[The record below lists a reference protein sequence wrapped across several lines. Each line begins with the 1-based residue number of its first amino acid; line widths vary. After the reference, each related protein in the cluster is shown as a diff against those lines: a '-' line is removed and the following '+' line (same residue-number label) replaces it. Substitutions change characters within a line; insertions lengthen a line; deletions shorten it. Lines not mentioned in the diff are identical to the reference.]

1 MSQYF
6 EVHPTHPQHRLLS
19 RAADILRRGGVI
31 AYPTD
36 TTYAIGWHLE
46 DKSALER
53 VQKLRRLDKRHLM
66 TLVCKDLSE
75 IATYARV
82 DNSQYRTLKAYTPG
96 PFTFVLRANRDVPR
110 RVVHPKRKTIG
121 IRVPDHA
128 IVHGLLEALGEP
140 MMSTTLHLPGQPLP
154 MTDPL
159 DIREQLEQRLDLV
172 LDGGHC
178 GVEPTTLVDLTTDVP
193 EVLRQGTGELA

>member
-6 EVHPTHPQHRLLS
+6 EVHPTHPQQRLLS

-36 TTYAIGWHLE
+36 AAYAFGWHLE

-140 MMSTTLHLPGQPLP
+140 MMSTTLHLPNQPLP

-159 DIREQLEQRLDLV
+159 DIRDQLEHQLDLV

-178 GVEPTTLVDLTTDVP
+178 GVEPTTVVDLTTDVP